1 MEEAPMT
8 CRRIGLLITLALGLF
23 MVPLAGEA
31 QQAVKIPRIGILS
44 LSSPADPAMP
54 RRLEAF
60 WQGLRAL
67 GWIEGQNITVE
78 RRYAEGDFD
87 RLPTLA
93 TELVRVPV
101 ELMVTSSLPSAHAAI
116 QATTTIPIVMVAVS
130 DPVGQGLIASL
141 ARPGG
146 NITGLSFETT
156 PEFRGKQ
163 LQLLKE
169 AAPMVSRLAL
179 LWGPRQVASQAYGK
193 AGADAAWAL
202 GITLRSVQV
211 QRAEDLARAFA
222 VITSDPIGI
231 HALMVAGPL
240 PYMQRSQIVDF
251 AVQRGLPTM
260 GELREFVEAG
270 GLMSYGISLADQW
283 RRAATYVDK
292 ILKGT
297 KPADLPVEQPMEF
310 ELVINLKTAEALG
323 LTITPSLLFQA
334 TEVIR

>member
-1 MEEAPMT
+1 MT
-8 CRRIGLLITLALGLF
+8 RRRFGLRLILALTIL
-23 MVPLAGEA
+23 VAPLAGEA
-31 QQAVKIPRIGILS
+31 QQAMKVPRIGVLS
-44 LSSPADPAMP
+44 LSSPSDPAMP

-60 WQGLRAL
+60 GQGLRAL
-67 GWIEGQNITVE
+67 GWVEGQNMTVE
-78 RRYAEGDFD
+78 RRYAEGDSD

-101 ELMVTSSLPSAHAAI
+101 ELMVTLGLPAAHAAI

-146 NITGLSFETT
+146 NITGLAFETT
-156 PEFRGKQ
+156 PELRGKQ

-169 AAPMVSRLAL
+169 AVPMASRVAF
-179 LWGPRQVASQAYGK
+179 LWGPREVASQAYGK
-193 AGADAAWAL
+193 AGADAARAL

-240 PYMQRSQIVDF
+240 ANIQRRQIVDF
-251 AVQRGLPTM
+251 AIQRGLPTM
-260 GELREFVEAG
+260 GELREFTEAG

-283 RRAATYVDK
+283 RRAAAYVDK

-297 KPADLPVEQPMEF
+297 NPADLPVEQPMKF
-310 ELVINLKTAEALG
+310 ELIINLKTPQALG
-323 LTITPSLLFQA
+323 LTIPPALLFQA
-334 TEVIR
+334 NEVIP